1 MSGNT
6 EHYLF
11 NTIEEAIEAIRNG
24 EMIIVT
30 DDEDRENEGDLL
42 MAAEKATPG
51 AINFMVSHGRGLLCL
66 PATQAR
72 LDELHI
78 LPMVN
83 QSDAHLNT
91 AYTVSI
97 DAKDKTS
104 TGISAQDRAQTV
116 LQFVADDAQAS
127 DFMRPGHVFPLRAV
141 DGGVLRRAGHTEA
154 TVDLARLAG
163 LADAGVI
170 CPILNESDGTM
181 ARMDQLMVLAK
192 EHSLKIATI
201 ADLIDYRRHRETL
214 VKRLQKVAMPT
225 AYGQFTLISYESPF
239 DPQPHIALCKGGLGE
254 LDDKGQVIPH
264 PEPVLV
270 RVHSECFTGDVLG
283 SQRCECGPQLSTALE
298 MIEKEG
304 KGALVYLRQEGRGIG
319 LANKLHAYVLQEKGF
334 DTVQA
339 NQELGFEA
347 DRRDYGIGSQILQDL
362 GLQKLRLLTNNPQ
375 KIYGLE
381 GYGMEIVER
390 IGIAIEPCKHNVDY
404 LKTKKDKMGH
414 IL

>member
-1 MSGNT
+1 MTFSSIP
-6 EHYLF
+6 EVL
-11 NTIEEAIEAIRNG
+11 EEFKAGR
-24 EMIIVT
+24 MIILV
-30 DDEDRENEGDLL
+30 DDESRENEGDLVC
-42 MAAEKATPG
+42 AANKITPE
-51 AINFMVSHGRGLLCL
+51 IVNFMLRYGRGLMCL
-66 PATQAR
+66 TLSAQRCLKLNLQQQVADNTESMGTAFT
-72 LDELHI
+72 
-78 LPMVN
+78 VTV
-83 QSDAHLNT
+83 DAHRRFGVT
-91 AYTVSI
+91 
-97 DAKDKTS
+97 
-104 TGISAQDRAQTV
+104 TGESAVDRATTIRQAV
-116 LQFVADDAQAS
+116 KDDCKAE
-127 DFMRPGHVFPLRAV
+127 DLMRPGHVCPIRARQ
-141 DGGVLRRAGHTEA
+141 GGVLNRAGHTEA